1 MMDIKQIRNDE
12 DLDAAIAEVERLML
26 LNPKRGS
33 PDGDRLEAM
42 ADLVAAYEAKH
53 YPIDPDDPVDMT
65 LTPYKGQHAHVRFE
79 LNDGIFAGRL
89 AGINDIVTFEAETIE
104 ELQEAFHDAVD
115 DYLETCSKIDRK
127 PHSTVSG

>member
-79 LNDGIFAGRL
+79 LNDGIFAGRRKHPAGD
-89 AGINDIVTFEAETIE
+89 AGIFRRRWYCGPAGGLSNARAGV
-104 ELQEAFHDAVD
+104 HGGVD
-115 DYLETCSKIDRK
+115 WGC
-127 PHSTVSG
+127 H